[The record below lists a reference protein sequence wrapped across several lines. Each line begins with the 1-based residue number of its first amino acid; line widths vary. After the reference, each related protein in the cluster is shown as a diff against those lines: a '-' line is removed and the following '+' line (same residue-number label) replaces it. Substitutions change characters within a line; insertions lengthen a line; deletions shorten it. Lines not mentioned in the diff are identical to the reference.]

1 MIVYLILQFISVS
14 RPVADYCY
22 SFDVVLNNKHTT
34 DRMFQ
39 QFIDR
44 SNAFDDEGEL
54 KAKKEHIVRF
64 FSILH
69 AQFLDVYDFTR
80 KSKMPNFLEFYNR
93 DLVVLMDKMIEY
105 QVALLT
111 LFQNKIKRSIH
122 E

>member
-1 MIVYLILQFISVS
+1 MS

-44 SNAFDDEGEL
+44 SNDLNDEGEL
-54 KAKKEHIVRF
+54 KAKKEHIVQF
-64 FSILH
+64 FRILH

>member
-1 MIVYLILQFISVS
+1 MYFILHFILVS
-14 RPVADYCY
+14 RREEDYCY
-22 SFDVVLNNKHTT
+22 SFDVVLNNKHTA

-44 SNAFDDEGEL
+44 SNAFEEEGEL
-54 KAKKEHIVRF
+54 KAKKEQIVQF

-69 AQFLDVYDFTR
+69 AQFLDVADFTR
-80 KSKMPNFLEFYNR
+80 KSKIPNFLEAYNR

-111 LFQNKIKRSIH
+111 LFQNQMKRSIYR
-122 E
+122 